1 MAKRS
6 SGSTKAASRAPGADD
21 LVVVL
26 AGKELFLRSQYTGM
40 LRSAL
45 EEKHGEIETFRFE
58 GDQVEIAEVLDEC
71 RSFGLMSSHKL
82 VIVDDA
88 DALVN
93 EHTRP
98 MLSRYAEDPCEQ
110 ATLLLRAGTWRP
122 GNLDKAIA
130 KVGVVT
136 KCDQVEAPMALKW
149 TMARAQR
156 AYGSSIGQ
164 REAAMLVERLGV
176 DLGKIDAELGKLAVA
191 AGRSEGQGNPISV
204 ELIMEMVPL
213 TREVDNPWVI
223 QEPLLSGDPEYT
235 LRQLRIVLENSGKS
249 NFVPVSYACIDL
261 ARKLVGV
268 SEGAASGE
276 NLNTVAK
283 ELKLWGPSRD
293 AIMRLSRKISVDL
306 ARELLDASVRA
317 DMDIKRSADPGRT
330 LEVLAL
336 RFAAAVR

>member
-1 MAKRS
+1 MAKRGS
-6 SGSTKAASRAPGADD
+6 SKSAARPPGADD

-40 LRSAL
+40 LRTAL
-45 EEKHGEIETFRFE
+45 QEKHGEIETFKFSGNE
-58 GDQVEIAEVLDEC
+58 VEIAEVLDEC
-71 RSFGLMSSHKL
+71 RSFGLMSTHKL

-88 DALVN
+88 ESLVN

-98 MLSRYAEDPCEQ
+98 MLTRYAEDPCEQ

-136 KCDQVEAPMALKW
+136 KCEQVDAAMALKW
-149 TMARAQR
+149 TMARVQR

-176 DLGKIDAELGKLAVA
+176 DLGKIDAELGKLATA
-191 AGRSEGQGNPISV
+191 SGEGNAISA
-204 ELIMEMVPL
+204 EIIMEMVPL
-213 TREVDNPWVI
+213 TREVENPWVI

-249 NFVPVSYACIDL
+249 TAVPVSYACIDL

-268 SEGAASGE
+268 SEGAANGE

-293 AIMRLSRKISVDL
+293 AIMRLSRKISVSR

-317 DMDIKRSADPGRT
+317 DMDIKRSADPVRT

-336 RFAAAVR
+336 RFASAVR

>member
-1 MAKRS
+1 M
-6 SGSTKAASRAPGADD
+6 
-21 LVVVL
+21 VVL
-26 AGKELFLRSQYTGM
+26 AGKELFLRQQYTAM
-40 LRSAL
+40 LRSGL
-45 EEKHGEIETFRFE
+45 EDAHGEIETFKFVGNE
-58 GDQVEIAEVLDEC
+58 VEIAEVLDEC

-88 DALVN
+88 ELLVN
-93 EHTRP
+93 ESTRP
-98 MLSRYAEDPCEQ
+98 MLQRYAEDPCEQ
-110 ATLLLRAGTWRP
+110 ATLLLRANTWRP

-136 KCDQVEAPMALKW
+136 KCEQVDAPMALKW

-156 AYGSSIGQ
+156 AYESSIGQ
-164 REAAMLVERLGV
+164 REASMLVERLGT
-176 DLGKIDAELGKLAVA
+176 DLGKIDAELGKLAIA
-191 AGRSEGQGNPISV
+191 AGAGNPIGAD
-204 ELIMEMVPL
+204 LIMEMVPL

-249 NFVPVSYACIDL
+249 NAVPVSYACIDL

-268 SEGAASGE
+268 SEGAASGQ

-293 AIMRLSRKISVDL
+293 AIMRLARKVSPGT

-317 DMDIKRSADPGRT
+317 DMDIKRSADPVRT

-336 RFAAAVR
+336 RFARIAR

>member
-1 MAKRS
+1 
-6 SGSTKAASRAPGADD
+6 
-21 LVVVL
+21 VL
-26 AGKELFLRSQYTGM
+26 AGKELFLRSQYTNM

-45 EEKHGEIETFRFE
+45 EEVHGEIELFKFE
-58 GDQVEIAEVLDEC
+58 GDSVEIAQVLDEC
-71 RSFGLMSSHKL
+71 RSFGLMSAHKL

-88 DALVN
+88 GALVN

-98 MLSRYAEDPCEQ
+98 MLTRYAEDPCEQ
-110 ATLLLRAGTWRP
+110 ATLVLRANSWRP
-122 GNLDKAIA
+122 GNLDKAII

-136 KCDQVEAPMALKW
+136 KCEQVEAPMAIKW
-149 TMARAQR
+149 TQARAQR
-156 AYGSSIGQ
+156 AYESSIGQ
-164 REAAMLVERLGV
+164 REAVMLVERLGV

-191 AGRSEGQGNPISV
+191 AGAGKAISA

-213 TREVDNPWVI
+213 TREVENPWVI
-223 QEPLLSGDPEYT
+223 QEPLLSGDPQYT
-235 LRQLRIVLENSGKS
+235 LQQLRIVLDNSGKS

-268 SEGAASGE
+268 CEGAAGGE

-293 AIMRLSRKISVDL
+293 VIMRLARKVTPSR

-317 DMDIKRSADPGRT
+317 DMDIKRSADPSRT

>member
-1 MAKRS
+1 MAKRGAS
-6 SGSTKAASRAPGADD
+6 KSASRPPGADD

-40 LRSAL
+40 LRTAL
-45 EEKHGEIETFRFE
+45 QEKHGEIETFKFAGNE
-58 GDQVEIAEVLDEC
+58 VEIAEVLDEC
-71 RSFGLMSSHKL
+71 RSFGLMSAHKL

-88 DALVN
+88 ESLVN

-98 MLSRYAEDPCEQ
+98 MLTRYAEDPCEQ

-122 GNLDKAIA
+122 GNLDKAIE

-136 KCDQVEAPMALKW
+136 KCEQVDPPMAIKW
-149 TMARAQR
+149 TQARVQR
-156 AYGSSIGQ
+156 AHGSSIGQ
-164 REAAMLVERLGV
+164 REAGMLVERLGV

-191 AGRSEGQGNPISV
+191 AGDGQPISA
-204 ELIMEMVPL
+204 EIIMDMVPL

-223 QEPLLSGDPEYT
+223 QEPLLSGDPEHT

-249 NFVPVSYACIDL
+249 TAVPVSYACIDL

-268 SEGAASGE
+268 SEGAANGE

-293 AIMRLSRKISVDL
+293 AIMRL
-306 ARELLDASVRA
+306 ARRVSPERARALLDASVRA
-317 DMDIKRSADPGRT
+317 DMDIKRSADPIRT

-336 RFAAAVR
+336 RFASVAR